1 MLMHL
6 KIASLKF
13 IYSSFFHILKLGCIF
28 IYVCIKICIQ
38 ICLTGAFRGS
48 PWPTHWHHA
57 QLTPMYLLCS
67 PEPILHGHIHAAFAA
82 RVSTDCNWNY
92 KALTGFL
99 HMPSLGIKSLFVP
112 IMCRYCS
119 VMALWKSSWKSLW
132 KCKRQA
138 TACKL
143 LPNTGI
149 PPDVFSAQILHSRA
163 CLLVIGK
170 CPDNGNLRQVMW
182 DLQVVVLVGLLISKL
197 LVLASCSMLPNSC
210 STGATSRSQKRK
222 MPLKCTQGF
231 VRRI

>member
-38 ICLTGAFRGS
+38 ICLTGAFHGS

-67 PEPILHGHIHAAFAA
+67 PEPILHGHVHAAVAA

-112 IMCRYCS
+112 ILPWSRICVDTVLWWPFGSPLENLCGS
-119 VMALWKSSWKSLW
+119 VKG
-132 KCKRQA
+132 RQ
-138 TACKL
+138 
-143 LPNTGI
+143 
-149 PPDVFSAQILHSRA
+149 Q
-163 CLLVIGK
+163 
-170 CPDNGNLRQVMW
+170 
-182 DLQVVVLVGLLISKL
+182 
-197 LVLASCSMLPNSC
+197 LASCCLILVYLQMCFLLKSC
-210 STGATSRSQKRK
+210 ILGHVY
-222 MPLKCTQGF
+222 L
-231 VRRI
+231 